1 VADLVNHPPH
11 YTSHPSGTECLD
23 VVSLLG
29 FCLGNA
35 LKYVWR
41 FDQKGGVEDLK
52 KANFYFCYFLKREWP
67 VELVGSASRTL
78 FVGLMLRVLVHETDI
93 LKRIVFAS
101 VLAALNFEDP
111 SLLTDA
117 VEALRERILLEDPTY
132 VLPDE
137 F

>member
-1 VADLVNHPPH
+1 
-11 YTSHPSGTECLD
+11 
-23 VVSLLG
+23 
-29 FCLGNA
+29 
-35 LKYVWR
+35 
-41 FDQKGGVEDLK
+41 
-52 KANFYFCYFLKREWP
+52 